1 MNGSILN
8 RAFWIKQ
15 KLLRH
20 AIYKE
25 YKKSLRRESLSESQL
40 KELNWK
46 RRVDLVEY
54 AYANSQFYKMHLENA
69 GYKSGDLRN
78 ESDWDSIPCLTKAD
92 VRDSASCLMVESV
105 NPKHLRKI
113 TTGGSTGKPLTSF
126 RDKRFSEEILQWRAI
141 ARFEDF
147 VGQNMAMLWRI
158 PKSNQSLAYKL
169 TNSVI
174 WFPTK
179 RLFLDAS
186 SIDKTLLSNMVGQ
199 IKRYQITILW
209 GYAGALEQLIDYCI
223 DENRLLHSVR
233 LVWSTASPINELIT
247 GKFSIACPNA
257 HVMDQY
263 ACSEMHWVASNCAH
277 GNQLHVELDHRHLE
291 IVDDD
296 LMPITKPD
304 SYGEILL
311 TDFENRVFPLIKYR
325 VGDRTAWSST
335 QCECRRSLPTIHKVQ
350 GRVSDN
356 LVLQNGIT
364 LSGEFLT
371 TLFDTYVELVD
382 RFQIVMRKDQKLVIK
397 IDANSEASIDS
408 LNRMKEEVGQLIRK
422 ISNESVVPEFDL
434 MEKDIVHNRGKYKF
448 IIDERV
454 NLAE

>member
-1 MNGSILN
+1 MNGSVLN
-8 RAFWIKQ
+8 RAFWMKQ
-15 KLLRH
+15 KLLRPS
-20 AIYKE
+20 IYKK
-25 YKKSLRRESLSESQL
+25 YKKSLSRESLSQSQL
-40 KELNWK
+40 IKLNWK

-54 AYANSQFYKMHLENA
+54 AYANSQFYKTHLENA
-69 GYKSGDLRN
+69 GYKSGDLRT
-78 ESDWDSIPCLTKAD
+78 ESDWNSIPCLTKAD
-92 VRDSASCLMVESV
+92 LRDSASSLMVESV
-105 NPKHLRKI
+105 NPRHLRKI

-126 RDKRFSEEILQWRAI
+126 RDRRFSEEILQWRAI
-141 ARFEDF
+141 ARFGDY

-158 PKSNQSLAYKL
+158 PKSNQSIAYNV
-169 TNSVI
+169 TNSII

-179 RLFLDAS
+179 RLRFDVS
-186 SIDKTLLSNMVGQ
+186 SINQTILSNIVEQ
-199 IKRYQITILW
+199 IEKYQITILW

-223 DENRLLHSVR
+223 YENKLLCSVR

-247 GKFSIACPNA
+247 GKFSKICPNA

-263 ACSEMHWVASNCAH
+263 ACSEMHWIASNCAH

-296 LMPITKPD
+296 LKPITRPD

-325 VGDRTAWSST
+325 VGDRTAWSSV
-335 QCECRRSLPTIHKVQ
+335 QCECRRTLPTIHKVQ

-356 LVLQNGIT
+356 LVLKNGIT

-382 RFQIVMRKDQKLVIK
+382 RFRIVMRKDQKLIIR

-408 LNRMKEEVGQLIRK
+408 LNRMKEEVSQLINK

-448 IIDERV
+448 IIDERD